1 MSWAS
6 RRRAAYGTGVF
17 LFLVCVIGGPALYWY
32 ITIPPSCTDGIMNQ
46 GETAPDRGGP
56 CLLLDSGV
64 LAHAP
69 ALWSR
74 SFRVRD
80 GVYNT
85 VTYIQNTNENA
96 GVRSVAYR
104 LALYDSQN
112 VLIAERKGRTFIVP
126 GSITPIFEPE
136 IETGSRDV
144 VRTYFEYDEKLQWE
158 RMTDR
163 AKELS
168 LNDITLNTPDTT
180 PSISAMLT
188 SNAVENLNR
197 VYFIVTVFDQAGN
210 AMAASRTFLE
220 VIEPRERR
228 EIVFTWPSPF
238 PRTVGRIDII
248 PLLEPELVRS
258 L

>member
-1 MSWAS
+1 M
-6 RRRAAYGTGVF
+6 AYGTGVF
-17 LFLVCVIGGPALYWY
+17 FFLFVAIGAPTAYWY
-32 ITIPPSCTDGIMNQ
+32 FTIPPSCTDGILNQ

-56 CLLLDSGV
+56 CLLLDSAT
-64 LAHAP
+64 LANAP

-80 GVYNT
+80 GLYNA
-85 VTYIQNTNENA
+85 VTYIQNTNEGA

-112 VLIAERKGRTFIVP
+112 VLISEREGTTFIVP
-126 GSITPIFEPE
+126 GSITPIFEPD
-136 IETGSRDV
+136 IETGSRAV
-144 VRTYFEYDEKLQWE
+144 VRTYFEYEEKLQWE

-168 LNDITLNTPDTT
+168 LNDIKLSSPDTT

-188 SNAVENLNR
+188 SNAVENLDR

-210 AMAASRTFLE
+210 AMAASRTYLE

-228 EIVFTWPSPF
+228 EIVFTWPTPF

-248 PLLEPELVRS
+248 PLLEPELIES